1 MNERM
6 NVDMSA
12 GTSTGTS
19 TGRRLRRT
27 VAVVALLALVASVAL
42 AAGGRSARPA
52 RSDPPPALLTMHDTY
67 VLAFVDSRGFGPAR
81 LPAMAR
87 LLHEPVADTPWFVAG
102 LELIGVARHH
112 PPRAFGGGLSMD
124 VFHRPADNAP
134 RERGAGRAITAEE
147 RRALR
152 DLDAGQRLV
161 VVPEGAG
168 LRVTGAIRAGDECL
182 GCHKRKRAG
191 DMLGAF
197 VYRLQPA
204 ATP

>member
-1 MNERM
+1 MNMRM
-6 NVDMSA
+6 RGRMHA
-12 GTSTGTS
+12 GIDV
-19 TGRRLRRT
+19 RRT
-27 VAVVALLALVASVAL
+27 VAVVALLALAASVAL

-52 RSDPPPALLTMHDTY
+52 RNDPPPALLKMHDTY
-67 VLAFVDSRGFGPAR
+67 VLAFVDSRGFGRTR
-81 LPAMAR
+81 LPAMSP
-87 LLHEPVADTPWFVAG
+87 LLHQPVAGTPWFVAD
-102 LELIGVARHH
+102 LEMIGVARHD

-124 VFHRPADNAP
+124 VFHRPGDTAP
-134 RERGAGRAITAEE
+134 LERGAGRAIPAEE

-152 DLDAGQRLV
+152 DLDAGERLI

-197 VYRLQPA
+197 VYRLQPV